1 MPYAI
6 GQRVASDGE
15 LELGLGMVVA
25 IDTRSLSVLF
35 PAVDEQRSYRLPDPP
50 LTRIIFKIGD
60 RISVGGIRLQ
70 VRGHSVDGELLRYQC
85 LDEAGNSQEVRE
97 LAIDGQLSLSQPLDR
112 LLLGQIAQ
120 PHHYALRARALAAQA
135 QWWQSPLRGLTGA
148 RVALVP
154 HQLHIAASGGE
165 RLQPRLLLAD
175 EVGLG
180 KTIEAGLIIHCQLV
194 RERASRVLIVV
205 PEPLLHQ
212 WLVELRRRFN
222 LPFGLVDEA
231 RLNEPELFEQQQLL
245 LMAQPLLQQA
255 GVIEAITAAGFD
267 LLVVDEAHHLGWS
280 LEQASPEYLA
290 VAHLAAQIPGVLLL
304 TATPDQH
311 GHAAHFARLR
321 LLDPDRFA
329 DYAQFCAEE
338 RQFRDVAKLAE
349 TLLHEQQLDAATSAA
364 LIDRV
369 GERDIVPL
377 LKQLAQGGDEGE
389 RARQELLRALID
401 RHGTSRLMFRNRRA
415 AISGFPGRRFNLH
428 PLPPLASTPPADLPL
443 SQLLTPELWPEAQP
457 LATDPRLQWL
467 LQQLE
472 RQWLDDKVLLICASA
487 ATAQALHQAVRERL
501 GNIATLFHE
510 GMSIIERDRAA
521 AWFADPEGCGLLI
534 CSEIGSEGRNFQFAR
549 HLLLFDLPLQPDL
562 LEQRIGRLD
571 RIGQRYQV
579 EIHLPCPTGS
589 SLEVLQQ
596 WYHQGFN
603 AFEQTSGC
611 GTALLALCLPELEQ
625 ALRHPEDER
634 ARERLLHLSREQ
646 HKRLASELEQGR
658 DRLLELHSN
667 GQGQGERLATA
678 ISAVDD
684 DETLPALF
692 QAMADGLGIHCEPLD
707 TATYHLR
714 QGSDQALVLPGIDD
728 DGITLTFDRQ
738 LALAREEVQLMS
750 FDHPLVRDLFELLT
764 SSHHGNA
771 TVARLANPRLP
782 TGTWLLDLQLVIR
795 AQAPASS
802 QIGRFLPPTTVRL
815 LLDAQGR
822 DLSAN
827 VALDKLAAQWR
838 PLEARL
844 VRALLKAHGSA
855 VSALVQQAPA
865 IASARC
871 AAIIDA
877 ACQQMESTLCSEI
890 DRLEALSA
898 VNPAVRPSEMTA
910 LRQQRQLLR
919 EALPRAEVQVDSLC
933 LMVVGLD
940 PAGR

>member
-6 GQRVASDGE
+6 GQRLASDGE

-25 IDTRSLSVLF
+25 IDARSLSVLF

-50 LTRIIFKIGD
+50 LTRIIFKPGD
-60 RISVGGIRLQ
+60 RISVGGISLQ
-70 VRGHSVDGELLRYQC
+70 VTGQRADGPLLRYLC
-85 LDEAGNSQEVRE
+85 SDEAGNSHDVRE
-97 LAIDGQLSLSQPLDR
+97 LAIDGQLSLSHPLDR
-112 LLLGQIAQ
+112 LLLGQTAL
-120 PHHYALRARALAAQA
+120 PHHYALRARTLAAQA
-135 QWWQSPLRGLTGA
+135 GWWQNPLRGLTGA

-194 RERASRVLIVV
+194 RERASRVLVVV

-222 LPFGLVDEA
+222 LQFGLVDEG

-245 LMAQPLLQQA
+245 LMAQPLLLQP
-255 GVIEAITAAGFD
+255 GVTAAICAAGFD
-267 LLVVDEAHHLGWS
+267 LLVVDEAHHLGWTP
-280 LEQASPEYLA
+280 EAASAEYLA
-290 VAHLAAQIPGVLLL
+290 VAQLAAVIPGVLLL
-304 TATPDQH
+304 TATPDQL

-338 RQFRDVAKLAE
+338 RQFRDVARLAE
-349 TLLHEQQLDAATSAA
+349 ALLGEGLPDAATSAA
-364 LIDRV
+364 LIDMV

-377 LKQLAQGGDEGE
+377 LKQLALGGEDGQ
-389 RARQELLRALID
+389 RARQELLGALID

-428 PLPPLASTPPADLPL
+428 QLPPLASPPPAGLPL
-443 SQLLTPELWPEAQP
+443 AQLLTPELWPDAPP
-457 LATDPRLQWL
+457 LTADPRLPWL

-501 GNIATLFHE
+501 GNVATLFHE
-510 GMSIIERDRAA
+510 GMSIVERDRAA
-521 AWFADPEGCGLLI
+521 AWFADPDGCGLLI

-571 RIGQRYQV
+571 RIGQRHRV
-579 EIHLPCPTGS
+579 EIHLPCPAGS
-589 SLEVLQQ
+589 SLHVLQQ

-611 GTALLALCLPELEQ
+611 GSALLALCLPELEQ
-625 ALRHPEDER
+625 ALRQPDDVR
-634 ARERLLHLSREQ
+634 LLERLLHHSREQ
-646 HKRLASELEQGR
+646 HQRLASELEQGR

-667 GQGQGERLATA
+667 GQGQGDRLATA
-678 ISAVDD
+678 IAAVDD

-692 QAMADGLGIHCEPLD
+692 QAMADGLGIYCEPLD
-707 TATYHLR
+707 AGTFHLR

-728 DGITLTFDRQ
+728 DGITITFDRQ
-738 LALAREEVQLMS
+738 LALAREEVQLVS
-750 FDHPLVRDLFELLT
+750 YDHPLVRDLFELLT

-771 TVARLANPRLP
+771 AVARLANPRLP
-782 TGTWLLDLQLVIR
+782 AGTWLLDMQLVIR
-795 AQAPASS
+795 TQAPASS
-802 QIGRFLPPTTVRL
+802 QIGRFLPPTAVRL
-815 LLDAQGR
+815 LLDGQGR

-838 PLEARL
+838 PLEMRL
-844 VRALLKAHGSA
+844 VRALLKAHGAA

-865 IASARC
+865 IANERST
-871 AAIIDA
+871 AIIA
-877 ACQQMESTLCSEI
+877 AARQQMENALCGEI

-898 VNPAVRPSEMTA
+898 INPAVRQSEINA

-919 EALPRAEVQVDSLC
+919 EALARAEVQVDSLC

-940 PAGR
+940 QPGR